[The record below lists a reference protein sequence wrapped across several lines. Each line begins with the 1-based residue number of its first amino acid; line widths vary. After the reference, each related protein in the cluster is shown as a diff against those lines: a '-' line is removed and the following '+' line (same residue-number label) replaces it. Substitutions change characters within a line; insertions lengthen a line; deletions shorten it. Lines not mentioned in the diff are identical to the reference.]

1 VQERND
7 MKIREVGLLTNDVVR
22 LADFYKKDHTEAHEA
37 ALGSD
42 EYVFL

>member
-1 VQERND
+1 MQERND

-22 LADFYKKDHTEAHEA
+22 LADFYKKDHTEA
-37 ALGSD
+37 LGSD